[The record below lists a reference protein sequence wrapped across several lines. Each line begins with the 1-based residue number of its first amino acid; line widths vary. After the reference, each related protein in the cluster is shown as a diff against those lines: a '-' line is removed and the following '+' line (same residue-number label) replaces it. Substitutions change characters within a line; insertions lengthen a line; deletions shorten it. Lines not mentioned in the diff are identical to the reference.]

1 MRYLFAH
8 ENAGLLAQL
17 AWTRALLGFDFDGTL
32 APIVADRNAAA
43 MRSPTAMLLQRAC
56 ILYPCAII
64 SGRSQTDLTRRVGDA
79 RAERLVSNLG
89 FATGQSSP
97 RVAREIAAAR
107 AVLETQLA
115 DLPGIELEDKCFTL
129 AIHYRRSRRKR
140 EARAAIFRA
149 TARLSPSLTLTA
161 GKQVVHVAHVRAPTK
176 ANAVLRLRDE
186 LAADTVLYVGDD
198 ASDEEVFELD
208 EPGRLISVRVGHS
221 KSSRAPYFVRDQRE
235 VDRLLRVLI
244 QLRERSTKQ
253 RAQSSKPGG
262 RHASVPS

>member
-1 MRYLFAH
+1 MRYLFAR

-32 APIVADRNAAA
+32 APIVADRNAAT
-43 MRSPTAMLLQRAC
+43 MRGRTATLLCRVCA
-56 ILYPCAII
+56 LYPCAII
-64 SGRSQTDLTRRVGDA
+64 SGRTLPDLTQRLGDA

-89 FATGQSSP
+89 FESGESSP
-97 RVAREIAAAR
+97 RVAQDIAAAR
-107 AVLETQLA
+107 RVLETQLA
-115 DLPGIELEDKCFTL
+115 DLPGIELEDKYFTL

-149 TARLSPSLTLTA
+149 ASQLSPSLELTA
-161 GKQVVHVAHVRAPTK
+161 GKQVVNVVHAHAPTK

-208 EPGRLISVRVGHS
+208 EPGRLISVRVGQS
-221 KSSRAPYFVRDQRE
+221 KASRAPYFVRDQRE
-235 VDRLLRVLI
+235 VDRLLRLLI
-244 QLRERSTKQ
+244 QLREQASKERTP
-253 RAQSSKPGG
+253 SSKPRGG
-262 RHASVPS
+262 HVSVPG